1 MHGQWNIMVK
11 YANHTVHEV
20 KTTCEKAMPC
30 MSCHRDASDVDQIYI
45 KKQNNKQLHVSKLN
59 E

>member
-1 MHGQWNIMVK
+1 MVK